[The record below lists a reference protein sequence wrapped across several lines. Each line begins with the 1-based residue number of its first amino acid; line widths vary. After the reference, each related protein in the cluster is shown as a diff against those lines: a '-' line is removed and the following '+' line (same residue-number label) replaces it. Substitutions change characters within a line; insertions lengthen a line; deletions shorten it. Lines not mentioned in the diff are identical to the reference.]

1 MRQLYDVFERFP
13 DGSTLWRACV
23 VGRFEANRRMQEF
36 AEHSHNE
43 FFLLAIPGEDFL
55 PVVPARRIE
64 RPLARS
70 ASAS

>member
-13 DGSTLWRACV
+13 DRSTLWRACV

-36 AEHSHNE
+36 AEHSNNE
-43 FFLLAIPGEDFL
+43 FFLMAVPGEDFL
-55 PVVPARRIE
+55 PIIPPRRSE
-64 RPLARS
+64 RPLAKS